1 MKALV
6 VKSRL
11 SVRELSKAAKIEQ
24 DVRVRKRLQALSL
37 RKQGWQVCDVATAL
51 LVTARTVENWVN
63 RYNQEGRNGLKE
75 QPRTGAPIK
84 LKNALGFCRR
94 IDAGVAVKDSQVS
107 TLHGKEIQRIL
118 KDDFGAEYALSGV
131 YCLLHRLGYSSLKP
145 RPYHAKADLAA
156 QEAFKKTL
164 VSK

>member
-1 MKALV
+1 MRALV

-11 SVRELSKAAKIEQ
+11 SALGLSKAAKMEQ
-24 DVRVRKRLQALSL
+24 DVRIRKRLQALSL
-37 RKQGWQVCDVATAL
+37 RKQGWLVCDVATAL
-51 LVTARTVENWVN
+51 LVTARTVENWIN
-63 RYNQEGRNGLKE
+63 RYNQKGRNGLKE

-84 LKNALGFCRR
+84 LKNISGFCRR
-94 IDAGVAVKDSQVS
+94 IDAGADVKDNQVS

-145 RPYHAKADLAA
+145 RPYHAKADPMA
-156 QEAFKKTL
+156 QEVFKKTL

>member
-11 SVRELSKAAKIEQ
+11 SALALSKAAKREQ

-51 LVTARTVENWVN
+51 LVTVRTVENWIN

-84 LKNALGFCRR
+84 LKNAIGFCRR
-94 IDAGVAVKDSQVS
+94 IDAGADVKEVS

-145 RPYHAKADLAA
+145 RPYHAKADFSA
-156 QEAFKKTL
+156 QEAFKKAL
-164 VSK
+164 ASK